1 MHRIPGSQKEDEKT
15 DMKKAPLMFMHGLA
29 DSSAAWVVNTLESA
43 PALVAA
49 SQGYDVWLGN
59 FRGNKYAKENTKLDP
74 IKNKDEFWDFSFPEM
89 AKYDAVSMI
98 DYVKTQTGYN

>member
-1 MHRIPGSQKEDEKT
+1 MHRIPGSQKEDENI
-15 DMKKAPLMFMHGLA
+15 DRKKAPLLFMHGLA
-29 DSSAAWVVNTLESA
+29 DSSTAWVVNTLEKA

-59 FRGNKYAKENTKLDP
+59 FRGNKFAKENTKLDP
-74 IKNKDEFWDFSFPEM
+74 EKNKDEFWDFSFPEM